1 MVQRCEF
8 LLLGFHYF
16 YDQCVYIIYGLN
28 FIGILKVG
36 EKSHECVLG
45 IETDT
50 LTNDSQLPSSWS

>member
-1 MVQRCEF
+1 MSF
-8 LLLGFHYF
+8 YYLDSIIF
-16 YDQCVYIIYGLN
+16 YDQCVYIYGLN